1 LIFDIELIGERTM
14 VFSHNPAVSRP
25 FAILL
30 SAAFVAACWLPTI
43 SVPAQ
48 AADGAAAS
56 SYGLSDQ
63 GARIVIAAPAA
74 PALM

>member
-1 LIFDIELIGERTM
+1 M
-14 VFSHNPAVSRP
+14 VFSYNPAASRP

-30 SAAFVAACWLPTI
+30 SAVFVAACWLPTI
-43 SVPAQ
+43 SAPAQ
-48 AADGAAAS
+48 AADRAASS
-56 SYGLSDQ
+56 SYGLSDR